1 MVVFCGSFSYLLEM
15 GGGARVFADTLAS
28 KIKGRSGAQVMAAL
42 GGTIIF
48 FSDSTNPVLIGP
60 VFKPLTDKMKVSRE
74 KLAYI
79 VDATSATMPS
89 MFFFTAWGAYILSI
103 MNQQFESIGY
113 DANGIVMF
121 NRAVPFMFYTV
132 GAVILVYFIAITGF
146 DFGPMERAEK
156 RAQETGKV
164 IADEDATEALTR
176 EVVIPEGA
184 TPKLSSMV
192 VPLIVLVVF
201 IFGGLLFP
209 ISILAVFLF
218 GGRIQNIFARE
229 KIQPQ
234 VIFSAP
240 STAQTLPL
248 IAKGLAASYCT
259 HMNLVAGRGQLDS
272 HVNIF
277 PLWDQ
282 GAPVEHPLS
291 LLRHR
296 QRYLTHFAKYFMELL
311 FQTADSFETT
321 PVRWIVGESDGVEKP
336 VEKV

>member
-1 MVVFCGSFSYLLEM
+1 MDPTSLYSFQELSKDLNMTRTAQRLYISQQTLSNHIQRLEQYYGVQLLY
-15 GGGARVFADTLAS
+15 RKPSLALTCAGEFVLS
-28 KIKGRSGAQVMAAL
+28 FAQVMGKEERNL
-42 GGTIIF
+42 M
-48 FSDSTNPVLIGP
+48 D
-60 VFKPLTDKMKVSRE
+60 
-74 KLAYI
+74 
-79 VDATSATMPS
+79 
-89 MFFFTAWGAYILSI
+89 ILSDI
-103 MNQQFESIGY
+103 EHQERGTL
-113 DANGIVMF
+113 
-121 NRAVPFMFYTV
+121 RV
-132 GAVILVYFIAITGF
+132 GASMVRGTHFFPRIIPAFYRRYPRVEVRYVDGLSLGLERQVADGELDFAVVLSGTYSPELV
-146 DFGPMERAEK
+146 
-156 RAQETGKV
+156 AQELLRDPIYLCVPDG
-164 IADEDATEALTR
+164 LLQQHYSPQ
-176 EVVIPEGA
+176 EVRDIKRRSAEGA
-184 TPKLSSMV
+184 VLSDFARL
-192 VPLIVLVVF
+192 PF
-201 IFGGLLFP
+201 ILMSNRL
-209 ISILAVFLF
+209 

-311 FQTADSFETT
+311 FQTAASFETT
-321 PVRWIVGESDGVEKP
+321 PLRWIVGESDGVEKP